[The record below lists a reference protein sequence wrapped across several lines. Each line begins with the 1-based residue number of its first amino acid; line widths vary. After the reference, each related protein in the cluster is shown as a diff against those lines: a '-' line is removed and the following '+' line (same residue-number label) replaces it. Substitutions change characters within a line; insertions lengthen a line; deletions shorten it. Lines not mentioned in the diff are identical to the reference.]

1 MKGSGQKKEA
11 AELREKL
18 EGMIENQEGADVSE
32 AVQLFR
38 TFVLKF
44 CGGKGGDSKPP
55 SDEGGVNEDDES
67 EWSTKADKCRNKLNQ
82 KWLQEFFGAPFL
94 KAKLVSREFVFLS
107 LVIVEVLCH
116 FRQRL

>member
-11 AELREKL
+11 TELREKL
-18 EGMIENQEGADVSE
+18 EGMIKDREGADVSE

-44 CGGKGGDSKPP
+44 CGSKDEDTKPP

-67 EWSTKADKCRNKLNQ
+67 E
-82 KWLQEFFGAPFL
+82 
-94 KAKLVSREFVFLS
+94 
-107 LVIVEVLCH
+107 
-116 FRQRL
+116 